1 MVSDT
6 TYIETIGRRKAAT
19 ARVRLYEG
27 KGDITVN
34 EKSHEKYFPTDETR
48 NIITDALNSA
58 GILGKVKITA
68 LVKGGGTHAQAEAV
82 RLGIAR
88 ALIER
93 DAETRPALKKAGF
106 LKRDPR
112 VVERKK
118 FGLHKARRAPQWS
131 KR

>member
-1 MVSDT
+1 MAT
-6 TYIETIGRRKAAT
+6 EAKYIETIGRRKAAT
-19 ARVRLYEG
+19 ARVRLFDT

-34 EKSHEKYFPTDETR
+34 EKSHDKYFPTDETR

-58 GILGKVKITA
+58 GILGKVTITA
-68 LVKGGGTHAQAEAV
+68 MVKGGGVHAQAEAV
-82 RLGIAR
+82 RLGISR
-88 ALIER
+88 ALVEL
-93 DAETRPALKKAGF
+93 DAASRPALKKAGF